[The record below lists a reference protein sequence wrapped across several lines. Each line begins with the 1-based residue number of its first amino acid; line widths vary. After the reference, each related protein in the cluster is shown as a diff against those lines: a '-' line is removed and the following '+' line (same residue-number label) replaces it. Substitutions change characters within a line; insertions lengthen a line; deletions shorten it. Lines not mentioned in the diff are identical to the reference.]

1 VCSPDNSL
9 PHPSASVIS
18 FEKVSRLLY
27 AYEEV
32 NMKKSF
38 FMAHGAPT
46 IYLEDNLFT
55 QTLKKFK
62 KENPEITQLVIM
74 SAHFESEVI
83 KVSTSTTY
91 ETMYDFGGFPSEL
104 YEVKMPTKG
113 NPILARQVLN
123 LLDKAELKA
132 QSIETRPLD
141 HGAWT
146 LLKLIDPEN
155 TLSVVLMSISP
166 FDEPTHL
173 MKIGKAMTGLD
184 DQTAF
189 IFSGGLVHNLGWL
202 GYGEKPEPRALRF
215 WTWLDQAIQNKDTKA
230 LLDYKSHQDA
240 RLAVPRP
247 EHFAGI
253 FSVYGT
259 MDVKGKVDL
268 LSHMFQYG
276 TLSLDYYVFKN
287 D

>member
-1 VCSPDNSL
+1 
-9 PHPSASVIS
+9 
-18 FEKVSRLLY
+18 
-27 AYEEV
+27 
-32 NMKKSF
+32 MKKSF

-46 IYLEDNLFT
+46 IYLEDNTFT
-55 QTLKKFK
+55 LALKNFK
-62 KENPEITQLVIM
+62 KDNPEITQLVIM
-74 SAHFESEVI
+74 SAHFESDVI
-83 KVSTSTTY
+83 RVASSLSY
-91 ETMYDFGGFPSEL
+91 ETMYDFGGFPDEL
-104 YEVKMPTKG
+104 YQVKMPTKG
-113 NPILARQVLN
+113 NHVLAHQVLD
-123 LLDKAELKA
+123 LLDKSNLKA
-132 QSIETRPLD
+132 QSIDNRPLD

-146 LLKLIDPEN
+146 LLKLIDPES

-166 FDEPTHL
+166 FDEPAHL
-173 MKIGKAMTGLD
+173 MKIGKALTGLND
-184 DQTAF
+184 ETAF

-202 GYGEKPEPRALRF
+202 GTGEQPEPRALRF
-215 WTWLDQAIQNKDTKA
+215 WTYLDQALQNKDTTA

-259 MDVKGKVDL
+259 MDVKGSVRL
-268 LSHMFQYG
+268 LSHLFQYG

>member
-1 VCSPDNSL
+1 
-9 PHPSASVIS
+9 
-18 FEKVSRLLY
+18 
-27 AYEEV
+27 
-32 NMKKSF
+32 MKKSF

-46 IYLEDNLFT
+46 IYLEDNTFT
-55 QTLKKFK
+55 LALKNFK
-62 KENPEITQLVIM
+62 KDNPEITQLVIM
-74 SAHFESEVI
+74 SAHFESDVI
-83 KVSTSTTY
+83 RVASSLSY
-91 ETMYDFGGFPSEL
+91 ETMYDFGGFPDEL
-104 YEVKMPTKG
+104 YQVKMPTKG
-113 NPILARQVLN
+113 NPVLAHQVLD
-123 LLDKAELKA
+123 LLDKSNLKA
-132 QSIETRPLD
+132 QSIDNRPLD

-146 LLKLIDPEN
+146 LLKLIDPES

-166 FDEPTHL
+166 FDEPAHL
-173 MKIGKAMTGLD
+173 MKIGKALTGLND
-184 DQTAF
+184 ETAF

-202 GYGEKPEPRALRF
+202 GTGEQPEPRALRF
-215 WTWLDQAIQNKDTKA
+215 WTYLDQALQNKDTTA

-259 MDVKGKVDL
+259 MDVKGSVRL
-268 LSHMFQYG
+268 LSHLFQYG

>member
-1 VCSPDNSL
+1 
-9 PHPSASVIS
+9 
-18 FEKVSRLLY
+18 
-27 AYEEV
+27 
-32 NMKKSF
+32 MKKSF

-46 IYLEDNLFT
+46 IYLEDNDFT
-55 QTLKKFK
+55 RKLKRFK
-62 KENPEITQLVIM
+62 QENPEITRVVIM
-74 SAHFESEVI
+74 SAHYESEI
-83 KVSTSTTY
+83 TKVSTATRY
-91 ETMYDFGGFPSEL
+91 ETMYDFGGFPREL
-104 YEVKMPTKG
+104 YEVKMPTIG
-113 NPILARQVLN
+113 DPVLGQQVIS
-123 LLDKAELKA
+123 LLTKAGLKA
-132 QSIETRPLD
+132 AETTNRPLD

-155 TLSVVLMSISP
+155 TLKAVLMSINP
-166 FDEPTHL
+166 FEDPVEL
-173 MKIGKAMTGLD
+173 MKIGQALRELD

-202 GYGEKPEPRALRF
+202 TFGETPEPQAERF
-215 WTWLDQAIQNKDTKA
+215 WTWLDHAIRSKDTA
-230 LLDYKSHQDA
+230 SLIAYKTQKDA

-259 MDVKGKVDL
+259 MDDKGSVNL

-276 TLSLDYYVFKN
+276 TLSLDYYEFKN